1 MIVTY
6 SNYHQLHLHVDYI
19 HQKIVF
25 DNNVHS
31 SDSLNF
37 DLAQVNNQYVILL
50 GLWFWLEWMKSWIRF
65 TALTTWKKNKL
76 RILNLSSKKYV
87 WAQFCLIK

>member
-50 GLWFWLEWMKSWIRF
+50 GLWF
-65 TALTTWKKNKL
+65 
-76 RILNLSSKKYV
+76 
-87 WAQFCLIK
+87 